1 VVLIF
6 YCFYS
11 KSIEILKDVLIQSR
25 RQFEALMN
33 PVIPNLFRNYQATV
47 GLNFVYSLILIPC
60 VFIVCVFVYS
70 FVRFDFLSYDWSFV
84 IFKILA

>member
-25 RQFEALMN
+25 RQSEALMN

-70 FVRFDFLSYDWSFV
+70 SVRFDFLSYDWSFV